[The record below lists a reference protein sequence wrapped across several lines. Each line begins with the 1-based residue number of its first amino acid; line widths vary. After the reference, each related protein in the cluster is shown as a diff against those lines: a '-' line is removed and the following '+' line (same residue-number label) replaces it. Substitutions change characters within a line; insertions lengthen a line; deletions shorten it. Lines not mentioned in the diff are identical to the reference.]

1 MSFKELG
8 ISEFL
13 VNALQKLEI
22 NRPTPVQKTAIP
34 VILNGQHIMVQAK
47 TGSGKTLAFLLPII
61 ERLSGKSNEVL
72 ILEPTRELAKQVDQ
86 VLKELGNHTIK
97 STTIYGGV
105 SIDRQINDLENGV
118 NFICGTPGRLID
130 IYKRKKLDFKNIK
143 FVVIDEADRLFD
155 MGFAPDVNYILSKI
169 KTKYQFMLFSATL
182 YSEIRKLV
190 KKHSKN
196 DFKFI
201 NLSKDDLTVGNT
213 KQYYYLIDRFE
224 QKFGTFLKILKFEN
238 PKHTLVFVNTK
249 KTASWLVSKLKSRKD
264 FNFQV
269 DMISGRLT
277 QHMREKILKSFR
289 EHRINM
295 LIATDVAARGLD
307 IEDIT
312 HIVNYDVPKYPDVY
326 IHRIG
331 RTSRM
336 NKRGTAITL
345 CLADEYEYLCH
356 IEGLINKEIQQ
367 KTIEKKDTRR
377 FHNPFY

>member
-1 MSFKELG
+1 LSFKELG

-13 VNALQKLEI
+13 TNALKKI
-22 NRPTPVQKTAIP
+22 DISRPTPVQKAAIP
-34 VILNGQHIMVQAK
+34 LIMDGHHVMVQAK

-61 ERLSGKSNEVL
+61 EKLSNKHNEVL

-105 SIDRQINDLENGV
+105 SIDRQIEDLEKGV

-130 IYKRKKLDFKNIK
+130 IYKRKKLNFNNIK

-169 KTKYQFMLFSATL
+169 RSKYQFMLFSATL
-182 YSEIRKLV
+182 YSQIRKLV
-190 KKHSKN
+190 KKHSQN
-196 DFKFI
+196 EFKFI

-213 KQYYYLIDRFE
+213 QQFYYLINRFE
-224 QKFGTFLKILKFEN
+224 EKFNTFLKILKIEN

-249 KTASWLVSKLKSRKD
+249 KTASWLVAKLKSNKG
-264 FNFQV
+264 FNYRV

-277 QHMREKILKSFR
+277 QHQREKILKAFR
-289 EHRINM
+289 EHKINM

-307 IEDIT
+307 IENIT
-312 HIVNYDVPKYPDVY
+312 HIINYDVPKYPDVY

-356 IEGLINKEIQQ
+356 IEGLINKEIIQ
-367 KTIEKKDTRR
+367 KSLEKKDTKIY
-377 FHNPFY
+377 HNPFY

>member
-13 VNALQKLEI
+13 TNALRKI
-22 NRPTPVQKTAIP
+22 DISRPTPVQKVAIP
-34 VILNGQHIMVQAK
+34 LIMEGHHIMVQAK

-61 ERLSGKSNEVL
+61 EKLSNKHNEVL

-105 SIDRQINDLENGV
+105 SIDRQIEDLERGV

-130 IYKRKKLDFKNIK
+130 IYKRKKLNFNNIK

-169 KTKYQFMLFSATL
+169 RSKYQFMLFSATL
-182 YSEIRKLV
+182 YSQIRKLV
-190 KKHSKN
+190 KKYSQN
-196 DFKFI
+196 EFKFI

-213 KQYYYLIDRFE
+213 HQFYYLINRFE
-224 QKFGTFLKILKFEN
+224 EKFNTFLKILKIEK

-249 KTASWLVSKLKSRKD
+249 KTASWLVNRLKSQKSFKYR
-264 FNFQV
+264 V

-277 QHMREKILKSFR
+277 QHNREKILKAFK
-289 EHRINM
+289 EHKINM

-307 IEDIT
+307 IENIT
-312 HIVNYDVPKYPDVY
+312 HIINYDVPKYPDVY

-356 IEGLINKEIQQ
+356 IEGLINKEIIQ
-367 KTIEKKDTRR
+367 KSLEKKDPKRY
-377 FHNPFY
+377 HNPFY